1 MAENHTNTIQQRTQ
15 NIFQRIKDAC
25 QRAGRNPDDIHLI
38 AVSKTYGPEDIKE
51 ALSAGIRMIGENKVQ
66 EAKDK
71 LPPIQHDKAFAH
83 VQWHFIGHL
92 QTNKVRQAVEIF
104 DFIHSV
110 DSLRLAVEI
119 DRRSYTKD
127 KIMPIFIQVNTSREK
142 SKYGV
147 DPDDTLE
154 LVKQVSELKN
164 LKIKGLMTIGA
175 LTAATSNDSVKI
187 RSYFRKLKE
196 MKEFIADQKIPN
208 VDMEYLSMGM
218 SNDFEIAIEEGAT
231 HLRIGT
237 AIFGKRKRAVKNPLQ
252 SAPVKTEEK
261 P

>member
-1 MAENHTNTIQQRTQ
+1 MESDSSLIQQQ
-15 NIFQRIKDAC
+15 VLDVFKRIKDTC
-25 QRAGRNPDDIHLI
+25 QRAGRKSEEIQLI
-38 AVSKTYGPEDIKE
+38 AVSKTYGAEEIKQ
-51 ALSAGIRMIGENKVQ
+51 AIAAGIRHIGESKVQ
-66 EAKDK
+66 EAKEK
-71 LPPIQHDKAFAH
+71 LPLLQHDKTFSQ
-83 VQWHFIGHL
+83 VGWHFIGHL

-110 DSLRLAVEI
+110 DSLRLAAEI

-127 KIMPIFIQVNTSREK
+127 KVMSVLIQVNTSREK

-154 LVKQVSELKN
+154 LVKHISDLKN

-175 LTAATSNDSVKI
+175 LTAATANDAVKI
-187 RSYFRKLKE
+187 RSYFKKLKE
-196 MKEFIADQKIPN
+196 LKEFIAEQKIPN
-208 VDMEYLSMGM
+208 VDMDYLSMGM

-237 AIFGKRKRAVKNPLQ
+237 AIFGKRKRAVKSSPATLPNKL
-252 SAPVKTEEK
+252 EEK
-261 P
+261 I